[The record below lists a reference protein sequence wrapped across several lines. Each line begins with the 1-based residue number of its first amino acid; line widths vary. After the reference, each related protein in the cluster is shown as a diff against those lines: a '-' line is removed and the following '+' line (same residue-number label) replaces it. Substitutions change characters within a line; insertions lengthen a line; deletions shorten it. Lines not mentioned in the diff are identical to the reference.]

1 VLRTDRLV
9 ALDIPTAHGNRLTTV
24 SRLARGFKMSRKR
37 MEAARLVVEVCSQRT
52 VISLGAT
59 FVPSGNDACSAR
71 GTLKVIVA

>member
-1 VLRTDRLV
+1 
-9 ALDIPTAHGNRLTTV
+9 
-24 SRLARGFKMSRKR
+24 MSRKR